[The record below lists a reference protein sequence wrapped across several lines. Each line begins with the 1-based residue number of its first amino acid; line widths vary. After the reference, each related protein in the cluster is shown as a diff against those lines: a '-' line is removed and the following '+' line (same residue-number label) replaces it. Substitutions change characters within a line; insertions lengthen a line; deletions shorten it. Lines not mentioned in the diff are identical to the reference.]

1 MNYPL
6 LVHAAIASDLAALQ
20 PDADVVHRYLCCALL
35 IIIVVLFMP
44 RRLIAIVIFA
54 LLAAV
59 LKALGE
65 AAAALL
71 LTSPLLDHLAHFI
84 RMLVLL

>member
-1 MNYPL
+1 MIHPL
-6 LVHAAIASDLAALQ
+6 LAHAAIASELAAL
-20 PDADVVHRYLCCALL
+20 PPGIDFFHRYLCCALL

-44 RRLIAIVIFA
+44 RRLISIVILA

-65 AAAALL
+65 AAAVLF
-71 LTSPLLDHLAHFI
+71 LTSPLLDYLAYLIRAVAHL
-84 RMLVLL
+84 